1 MKIMIVEDDPTIADM
16 VGETIGKWGFETV
29 KVEEFDQVLQLFLRE
44 KPHLVLM
51 DINLPYFDGFYWC
64 NKIREISKVP
74 MVFLS
79 SRTTPMD
86 MIMAM
91 NMGGDDFIQKPFH
104 TDVLMAKM
112 NALLRRTYSYIEIST
127 NVMEHDGIVLN
138 LKDGEMFCGD
148 MKAELTKNEF
158 KILSILMKHKGTI
171 ISREKMM
178 RSLWADESFVDDNTL
193 TVNITRLRKK
203 LAELGKENFIT
214 TKKGLGYIV
223 Q

>member
-1 MKIMIVEDDPTIADM
+1 
-16 VGETIGKWGFETV
+16 
-29 KVEEFDQVLQLFLRE
+29 
-44 KPHLVLM
+44 
-51 DINLPYFDGFYWC
+51 
-64 NKIREISKVP
+64 
-74 MVFLS
+74 
-79 SRTTPMD
+79 
-86 MIMAM
+86 
-91 NMGGDDFIQKPFH
+91 
-104 TDVLMAKM
+104 MAKM